1 MSAEMPPIDIR
12 PDHWRIVQR
21 ILQEHVPDLE
31 VWAFGSRAKWSSK
44 EFSGLDL
51 AIVTDEPLPL
61 DISAALNKAFS
72 ESDLRWRVDVVDWA
86 NVENKFKKH

>member
-12 PDHWRIVQR
+12 PDHWKIVQR

-31 VWAFGSRAKWSSK
+31 VWAFGSRAKWSAK

-51 AIVTDEPLPL
+51 AIITDEPLPL
-61 DISAALNKAFS
+61 DTSAALNKSFS
-72 ESDLRWRVDVVDWA
+72 DSDLP
-86 NVENKFKKH
+86 